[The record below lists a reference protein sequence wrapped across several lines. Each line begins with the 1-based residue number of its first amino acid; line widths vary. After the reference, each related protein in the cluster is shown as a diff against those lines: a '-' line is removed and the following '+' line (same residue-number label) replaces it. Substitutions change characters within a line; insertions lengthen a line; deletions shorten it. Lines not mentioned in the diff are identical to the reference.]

1 MGTCCGKATDSAT
14 PPAEPAEPLPTAGPA
29 RPPVLI
35 YTADAA
41 DVAFSYGTGQRGASK
56 ADRIGQRGISK
67 ADRIDPAVAIA
78 VQSAWRGFSARKG
91 AEYETEYLAAAA
103 AAGPP
108 DVSKADTKLERAA
121 LAAQSAWRG
130 FSARKGAEYEA
141 EFAAA
146 AAAAA

>member
-41 DVAFSYGTGQRGASK
+41 DVVFSYGTGQRRA
-56 ADRIGQRGISK
+56 SK

-91 AEYETEYLAAAA
+91 AEYE
-103 AAGPP
+103 
-108 DVSKADTKLERAA
+108 
-121 LAAQSAWRG
+121 
-130 FSARKGAEYEA
+130 A